1 MAREENRIYLQ
12 EVRNAQ
18 EFFGVL
24 EAVVRQYEAGVKSF
38 HGAFAHEGV
47 FYLKIIDII
56 KSMGS
61 ESPEKKALKKS
72 ELKEG
77 ESQSKGSQ
85 GESLSKAFQG
95 HIPRLDLKIQ

>member
-1 MAREENRIYLQ
+1 M
-12 EVRNAQ
+12 RNAQ

-38 HGAFAHEGV
+38 HSAFTHEGV

-56 KSMGS
+56 KGIGS

-72 ELKEG
+72 VEVREG
-77 ESQSKGSQ
+77 EGQHKALQ
-85 GESLSKAFQG
+85 GL
-95 HIPRLDLKIQ
+95 IPRLDLKIQ